1 MELPA
6 NTGLYIKAENIYQ
19 NNKGVWS
26 MKESKEKSLED
37 KYKIFKKSCF
47 YYALTAILTPPVA
60 VVLAI
65 SARNSEELYNLIF
78 LVILTEV
85 YTVVRAFFDYEET
98 RKLRKFLSDTPSELS
113 KESP

>member
-1 MELPA
+1 
-6 NTGLYIKAENIYQ
+6 
-19 NNKGVWS
+19 
-26 MKESKEKSLED
+26 MKEVKEKSIED

-47 YYALTAILTPPVA
+47 YYTLTAIITPPVA
-60 VVLAI
+60 VILAI

-98 RKLRKFLSDTPSELS
+98 KKLEKMLSHTPSEPS
-113 KESP
+113 GEKA

>member
-1 MELPA
+1 
-6 NTGLYIKAENIYQ
+6 
-19 NNKGVWS
+19 
-26 MKESKEKSLED
+26 MKEIKEKSPED

-60 VVLAI
+60 VILAI

-85 YTVVRAFFDYEET
+85 YTIVRALFDYEET
-98 RKLRKFLSDTPSELS
+98 KKLGKFLSDIPSES
-113 KESP
+113 SRGSA